1 MKRAAHRLWCLA
13 LLCCASLSIASEI
26 PQSEPVTSLATLSKD
41 ALFFKNN
48 LIPQLEKLGESIAQ
62 SAVCLVAQ
70 KNDATTQTFVS
81 YLMGIEHLASIEP
94 QNVDNKF
101 LSMALQIIHGVTQD
115 LLIGLKNGFVQFPPF
130 DSKRYLSNE
139 IQLTPE
145 QQTVIAQQVTAV
157 IDALVKDVN
166 EKVQDVLAEPVVTIR
181 NQITTLDFTLQKIA
195 GVINGSNHK
204 NKTQLRDILME
215 LRSVLQL
222 IQQQILTAPA
232 SVRLLEA
239 SQKITHAIINQLNAC
254 TKNKFQALELLDLEK
269 LLTRKPGEGISS
281 IEELRAQMALTS
293 KDLAKLQATAEKAD
307 LSYIN
312 RLART
317 FDDYVV
323 VPAQK
328 YKLPTRIGT
337 GLALGGLATFLWY
350 YFDQHAYA
358 DSIPGFRK
366 FFGWRST
373 LQTIKVEKTT
383 DERGNQIEL
392 TTKIQHPDRP
402 ITWLGRLD
410 QYIADVYTGSTPIGK
425 FLTATVAAAAYK
437 EWSANINP
445 WMRKKVSVLFNRL
458 KGGSYRKIAD
468 GIEEIR
474 PEVTFDNII
483 GLEYAK
489 SMVRPHLKYIKDPE
503 RWDASEIAPPTG
515 ILLTGPT
522 RTGKTFLARAIQGEI
537 NKENPEKGVR
547 FFALDANMLQSESLE
562 LWLHMAKLYAPCVI
576 FIDEI
581 DLLGLQRSSNAKR
594 LSEFLQAMSGVLD
607 KDPKKQVIIIATT
620 NRPENLDTA
629 LLQNGRFGLEIRFQM
644 PTCAERKEYIERELN
659 KHAIDPESFGIDID
673 YLTYQTEDC
682 SYEDIKSMIDDAFIS
697 GSIRGEILNQALFE
711 RSLDKKIRK
720 IVDFDSKNIT
730 AKEKQFMAAHQA
742 GRTLVHLLLELDSK
756 ISKVTIKP
764 IVVKVKEE
772 GVIDQYYKPTGSKQ
786 TGTEL
791 GAVFTY
797 HEHDTNDLITNEERE
812 KIAKSYLAGRI
823 AEKVLLGTC
832 SNFKTGYKQWVFK
845 QIKTTLS
852 GGIDLKEM
860 SKKDQER
867 INATALAQIAQYES
881 EIEQLLITHKDKLS
895 ALSDALFKYET
906 LSIDEI
912 TKIISEQKA

>member
-1 MKRAAHRLWCLA
+1 MKRAVHHLWCLA
-13 LLCCASLSIASEI
+13 LLFCVGFSVASEL
-26 PQSEPVTSLATLSKD
+26 PSQAPTVTSVPLSKE
-41 ALFFKNN
+41 ALFFKDT
-48 LIPQLEKLGESIAQ
+48 LMPQLEKLVESIAQ
-62 SAVCLVAQ
+62 SAICLTPQ
-70 KNDATTQTFVS
+70 KNGAQTQLLVGYLAGLEQIATIDLEKIDNEF
-81 YLMGIEHLASIEP
+81 ISI
-94 QNVDNKF
+94 
-101 LSMALQIIHGVTQD
+101 LLQITNGVSQD
-115 LLIGLKNGFVQFPPF
+115 MLIGLKNDFVQFPAYDP
-130 DSKRYLSNE
+130 KRYVESNAKLS
-139 IQLTPE
+139 LE
-145 QQTVIAQQVTAV
+145 QQTAIAQHISAI
-157 IDALVKDVN
+157 IDELAKHVN
-166 EKVQDVLAEPVVTIR
+166 EKVQDVLAESVVTIKS
-181 NQITTLDFTLQKIA
+181 QITSLDFTLQKIA
-195 GVINGSNHK
+195 GVVNGSTHA
-204 NKTQLRDILME
+204 NKGSLRENLME
-215 LRSVLQL
+215 LRSILQ
-222 IQQQILTAPA
+222 IVQQQIITAPA
-232 SVRLLEA
+232 SIQLLNA
-239 SQKITHAIINQLNAC
+239 AHTVTRAIITQLNAC
-254 TKNKFQALELLDLEK
+254 TKNKFKSLEK
-269 LLTRKPGEGISS
+269 IELDKYLTRKPEEGLLGID
-281 IEELRAQMALTS
+281 ELKVQMALTS
-293 KDLAKLQATAEKAD
+293 KELGQLQKNTEKAN
-307 LSYIN
+307 LTYIN
-312 RLART
+312 RLARA

-328 YKLPTRIGT
+328 YKLPTRIGA
-337 GLALGGLATFLWY
+337 GLAVGGMATFLWY

-358 DSIPGFRK
+358 DAIPGFRK
-366 FFGWRST
+366 FFGWRSN
-373 LQTIKVEKTT
+373 LQTIKVEKRT
-383 DERGNQIEL
+383 DEMGNQIEL

-425 FLTATVAAAAYK
+425 FLTATVATAAYK
-437 EWSANINP
+437 EWSVNINP
-445 WMRKKVSVLFNRL
+445 WMTKSIKVLFNRL

-474 PEVTFDNII
+474 PIVTFDDII

-489 SMVRPHLKYIKDPE
+489 NMVRPHLKYIKDPE

-547 FFALDANMLQSESLE
+547 FFALDANMLQSESIE

-644 PTCAERKEYIERELN
+644 PTCAERKEYILRELN
-659 KHAIDPESFGIDID
+659 KHAIDPESFGIDLD

-697 GSIRGEILNQALFE
+697 GSIRGEILNQDLFE

-720 IVDFDSKNIT
+720 IVDSDSKNIT
-730 AKEKQFMAAHQA
+730 AKEKQFMAAYQA
-742 GRTLVHLLLELDSK
+742 GRTLVHLLLELESK

-772 GVIDQYYKPTGSKQ
+772 GVVDQYYKPQGSKQ
-786 TGTEL
+786 TGTEI

-845 QIKTTLS
+845 QIKATLS
-852 GGIDLKEM
+852 GGIDLKEL
-860 SKKDQER
+860 SKKDQDR
-867 INATALAQIAQYES
+867 INTAALAQIAHYES
-881 EIEQLLITHKDKLS
+881 EIEQLLITHKDTLK
-895 ALSDALFKYET
+895 ALSDALFTHET
-906 LSIDEI
+906 LGIDEI
-912 TKIISEQKA
+912 TQIINQKAS